1 MAINYV
7 GQLVGD
13 PQQSAKSTQP
23 KVSISVTKKEAG
35 SEPVTLQSEEGV
47 LPPVVTASIPA
58 IITVGAGRTVNLG
71 NFNSARVDVQ
81 IAYPCAV
88 DDIEA
93 GWEFA
98 YGWVDKKITEV
109 LKDSGVEV

>member
-1 MAINYV
+1 MPINYV
-7 GQLVGD
+7 GELGS
-13 PQQSAKSTQP
+13 SAVSTQP

-35 SEPVTLQSEEGV
+35 NEPITVQGEEGV
-47 LPPVVTASIPA
+47 LPPVVTASHPA

-71 NFNSARVDVQ
+71 NFNSARIDVQ
-81 IAYPCAV
+81 ISYPCAV

-98 YGWVDKKITEV
+98 YGWVDEKINKV
-109 LKDSGVEV
+109 LKESGEEG